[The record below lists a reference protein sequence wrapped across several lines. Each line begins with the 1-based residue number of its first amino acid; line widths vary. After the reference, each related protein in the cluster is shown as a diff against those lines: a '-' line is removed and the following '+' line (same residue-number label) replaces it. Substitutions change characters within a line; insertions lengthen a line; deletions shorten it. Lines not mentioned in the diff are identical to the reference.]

1 MNDRIAEEVKKRAVN
16 NRLPCREARRI
27 AEELAVPYKEVGRTA
42 DELNVKIT
50 GCELGC
56 F

>member
-1 MNDRIAEEVKKRAVN
+1 MNDKIAEEIRKNAVN
-16 NRLPCREARRI
+16 GRLPCAAARRI
-27 AEELAVPYKEVGRTA
+27 AEELSVPYKEVGGTA
-42 DELNVKIT
+42 DELKIKIT

>member
-1 MNDRIAEEVKKRAVN
+1 MNDKIAEEIRKKAVN
-16 NRLPCREARRI
+16 DRLPCAAARRI
-27 AEELAVPYKEVGRTA
+27 AEELAVPYKEVVRTA